1 MRTRLNAA
9 KNTGTLLLDTLI
21 ALSIFALVFSTT
33 YFNYAYA
40 QSYAAVTADVQEL
53 DALNTAATLYTS
65 NNAGLPAGSNGQP
78 NGGSGFQI
86 TTTSSLADYITGT
99 PSSKLGAAGFN
110 FETGSQSGFEY
121 AVVDEAPLG
130 NGYYPFFQSLYSS
143 WTEHGGSTCTQ
154 TDHLAIA
161 GGNVYC
167 ATDANG
173 S

>member
-65 NNAGLPAGSNGQP
+65 NHAGLPAGSSGQTNGV
-78 NGGSGFQI
+78 SGFQI

-110 FETGSQSGFEY
+110 FETYGSEY

-143 WTEHGGSTCTQ
+143 WTEQGGSACTQ
-154 TDHLAIA
+154 TDHLAIS
-161 GGNVYC
+161 GGTVYC